1 MFFNWDIHT
10 QHYDVNVERDL
21 RLDLILLFDKIKLYG
36 LSFLFGSLYINVI
49 INFQFIRYWQLVFF
63 FLIYIYNTSDEKE
76 WLWIWSHS
84 LFRTLQ
90 DLYLL
95 ALVVMSDEIWT
106 KRLCNLIGLT
116 GSSSAILIIGRGDSF
131 STSKSGVLVKH
142 IHPLSTAHQN
152 IPFNNVIYKMVW
164 SLFI

>member
-21 RLDLILLFDKIKLYG
+21 RLDFILLKLYG
-36 LSFLFGSLYINVI
+36 LSFLYKCN
-49 INFQFIRYWQLVFF
+49 YQLSIYKVLTTWFF
-63 FLIYIYNTSDEKE
+63 FSYIYIYNTSDEKE

>member
-1 MFFNWDIHT
+1 MRYPYTALWCKRWTWFAIRFYFAFWQDKTLWTKFFIWKFVYKCNY
-10 QHYDVNVERDL
+10 Q
-21 RLDLILLFDKIKLYG
+21 
-36 LSFLFGSLYINVI
+36 LSIYKVLTT
-49 INFQFIRYWQLVFF
+49 WFF
-63 FLIYIYNTSDEKE
+63 FSYIYIYNTSDEKE

-84 LFRTLQ
+84 LFRILQ

>member
-1 MFFNWDIHT
+1 MRYPYTALWCKRWTWFAIRFYFAFWQDKTLWTKFFIWKFVYKCI
-10 QHYDVNVERDL
+10 
-21 RLDLILLFDKIKLYG
+21 
-36 LSFLFGSLYINVI
+36 I
-49 INFQFIRYWQLVFF
+49 INFQFIRYWQLGFF
-63 FLIYIYNTSDEKE
+63 SSYINNTSDEKE

>member
-1 MFFNWDIHT
+1 MRYPYTALWCKRWTWFVIRFYFAFWQDKTLWTKFFIWKFVYKCNY
-10 QHYDVNVERDL
+10 Q
-21 RLDLILLFDKIKLYG
+21 
-36 LSFLFGSLYINVI
+36 LSIYKVLTT
-49 INFQFIRYWQLVFF
+49 WFF
-63 FLIYIYNTSDEKE
+63 FSYIYIYNTNDEKE

>member
-1 MFFNWDIHT
+1 MRYPYTALWCKRWTCRFVIRFYFAFWQDKTLWTKFFIWKFVYKCNY
-10 QHYDVNVERDL
+10 Q
-21 RLDLILLFDKIKLYG
+21 
-36 LSFLFGSLYINVI
+36 LSIYKVLTT
-49 INFQFIRYWQLVFF
+49 WFF
-63 FLIYIYNTSDEKE
+63 FSYIYIYNTSDEKE